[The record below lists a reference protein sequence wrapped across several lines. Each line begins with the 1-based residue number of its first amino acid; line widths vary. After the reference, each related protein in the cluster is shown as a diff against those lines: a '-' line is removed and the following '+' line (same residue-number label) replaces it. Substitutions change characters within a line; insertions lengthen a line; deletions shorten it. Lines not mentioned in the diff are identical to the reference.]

1 MTALLLGSRVRWHR
15 PSHRYSFSPARH
27 TWPMCRVVNLF
38 FSYLKR
44 LRSGR
49 KKTAPAREWTKKDS
63 LLSFEMLITHFG
75 LILSRTK
82 VFRPYKTRSAYLL
95 NSFKNFKN
103 SYIIIEHEFLYF
115 DMYVTVM
122 RSEFKKGSHRLKSP
136 WQRFLILCDHD
147 RCHETVSG

>member
-15 PSHRYSFSPARH
+15 PIHRISVSPARH
-27 TWPMCRVVNLF
+27 TACAVSLI
-38 FSYLKR
+38 FSSR
-44 LRSGR
+44 ISNVCEGR